1 MNLNNLNLNEKIEDL
16 LAALKKKEDEKEK
29 NTVLWVLA
37 IIGAVAAVAGIA
49 FAVYRFFAP
58 DYLEDFEEDF
68 DDDLDDCL
76 QREWQQ
82 SKRSMKFKQLR
93 QITGAVLLLCQRQK
107 SEGYEETAGC
117 KCFKYINEE

>member
-29 NTVLWVLA
+29 NTVLWVLNFV
-37 IIGAVAAVAGIA
+37 GAVAAVAGIA

-68 DDDLDDCL
+68 DDDFDDYF
-76 QREWQQ
+76 ED
-82 SKRSMKFKQLR
+82 
-93 QITGAVLLLCQRQK
+93 
-107 SEGYEETAGC
+107 EE
-117 KCFKYINEE
+117 E

>member
-49 FAVYRFFAP
+49 FAVYRFFVP

-68 DDDLDDCL
+68 DDDFDDYF
-76 QREWQQ
+76 ED
-82 SKRSMKFKQLR
+82 
-93 QITGAVLLLCQRQK
+93 
-107 SEGYEETAGC
+107 EE
-117 KCFKYINEE
+117 E

>member
-58 DYLEDFEEDF
+58 DYLEDFEED
-68 DDDLDDCL
+68 LSL
-76 QREWQQ
+76 
-82 SKRSMKFKQLR
+82 
-93 QITGAVLLLCQRQK
+93 IH
-107 SEGYEETAGC
+107 
-117 KCFKYINEE
+117 I

>member
-16 LAALKKKEDEKEK
+16 LAALKKKEDE

-68 DDDLDDCL
+68 DDDFDDYF
-76 QREWQQ
+76 ED
-82 SKRSMKFKQLR
+82 
-93 QITGAVLLLCQRQK
+93 
-107 SEGYEETAGC
+107 EE
-117 KCFKYINEE
+117 E

>member
-1 MNLNNLNLNEKIEDL
+1 MNLNNLNLNERIEDL

-68 DDDLDDCL
+68 DDDFDEYFED
-76 QREWQQ
+76 
-82 SKRSMKFKQLR
+82 
-93 QITGAVLLLCQRQK
+93 
-107 SEGYEETAGC
+107 EE
-117 KCFKYINEE
+117 E

>member
-49 FAVYRFFAP
+49 FAVYRFLAP
-58 DYLEDFEEDF
+58 DYLEEFEEDF
-68 DDDLDDCL
+68 DHDFDDYFEDED
-76 QREWQQ
+76 E
-82 SKRSMKFKQLR
+82 
-93 QITGAVLLLCQRQK
+93 
-107 SEGYEETAGC
+107 
-117 KCFKYINEE
+117 

>member
-1 MNLNNLNLNEKIEDL
+1 MNLNHLLQNEKIEDL
-16 LAALKKKEDEKEK
+16 LVALKKKEDEKEK

-68 DDDLDDCL
+68 DDDFDDYF
-76 QREWQQ
+76 ED
-82 SKRSMKFKQLR
+82 
-93 QITGAVLLLCQRQK
+93 
-107 SEGYEETAGC
+107 EE
-117 KCFKYINEE
+117 E

>member
-68 DDDLDDCL
+68 DDEYDDYF
-76 QREWQQ
+76 ED
-82 SKRSMKFKQLR
+82 
-93 QITGAVLLLCQRQK
+93 
-107 SEGYEETAGC
+107 EE
-117 KCFKYINEE
+117 K

>member
-1 MNLNNLNLNEKIEDL
+1 MNLNHLLQNEKIEDL

-29 NTVLWVLA
+29 NKVLWVLA

-68 DDDLDDCL
+68 DDDFDDYF
-76 QREWQQ
+76 ED
-82 SKRSMKFKQLR
+82 
-93 QITGAVLLLCQRQK
+93 
-107 SEGYEETAGC
+107 EE
-117 KCFKYINEE
+117 K

>member
-58 DYLEDFEEDF
+58 DYLEAPEDDF
-68 DDDLDDCL
+68 DDAPDDYF
-76 QREWQQ
+76 ED
-82 SKRSMKFKQLR
+82 
-93 QITGAVLLLCQRQK
+93 
-107 SEGYEETAGC
+107 E
-117 KCFKYINEE
+117 